1 MEMIPGCG
9 DGKGKVIDSM
19 ANAFTIEKTDDGKI
33 FGRYFNFV
41 YVENKQIDDDFVV
54 VGGPMG
60 FTRHSTFYFTE
71 GSNGG
76 TNVRR
81 VLSNFCG
88 PAMLGNDMLPNK
100 VVPME
105 NEICKGFLEKIKAGS
120 FTLPEDAPRIPKMT
134 QDLIVESTFD
144 VMTDWETTWKYNIN
158 RTQMLE
164 MFNGAEDGKGIVK
177 DSAVD
182 SWTFEKTDEKGQKS
196 HNYFKNEVLAEHKRI
211 KQMDKDIHFH
221 DESGNLKFTIHS
233 TYYFFPIP
241 NADGTRIRRTLTN
254 FVGPAPIAGFLPK
267 GVDHE
272 NEIVQKYCKMIKEGK
287 FKLPMPAMKLGYDV

>member
-1 MEMIPGCG
+1 MDKDIHFHGA
-9 DGKGKVIDSM
+9 DGSLT
-19 ANAFTIEKTDDGKI
+19 FTI
-33 FGRYFNFV
+33 
-41 YVENKQIDDDFVV
+41 
-54 VGGPMG
+54 
-60 FTRHSTFYFTE
+60 HSTYYFTE
-71 GSNGG
+71 GANGG

-81 VLSNFCG
+81 TLTNFCG
-88 PAMLGNDMLPNK
+88 PPPIAGFLPK
-100 VVPME
+100 GVVHE
-105 NEICKGFLEKIKAGS
+105 NEICQGYLEKIKAGS

-144 VMTDWETTWKYNIN
+144 VVTDWETTWKYNIN

-177 DSAVD
+177 DSAAD

-196 HNYFKNEVLAEHKRI
+196 HNYFKNEVLQEHKRI

-233 TYYFFPIP
+233 TYFFFPIP

-254 FVGPAPIAGFLPK
+254 FVGPPPIAGFLPK